1 MKKRKVYWSIWNLTE
16 STQKEVAQLQL
27 AWEGLAAIITGA
39 TIWQSDSVHA
49 IIVAGVCYAINK
61 AIGCIYLEEI
71 K

>member
-1 MKKRKVYWSIWNLTE
+1 MKKYKAHWSLWNLTE

-27 AWEGLAAIITGA
+27 AWEGLSAIITGA
-39 TIWQSDSVHA
+39 TIWGSDSIHA
-49 IIVAGVCYAINK
+49 IVVAGACYLINK

>member
-27 AWEGLAAIITGA
+27 AWEGLSAIITGA
-39 TIWQSDSVHA
+39 TIWQSDSIHA
-49 IIVAGVCYAINK
+49 IIVAGVCYTVNK
-61 AIGCIYLEEI
+61 AIGCIYLEEV